1 MTRPVRTIKVSVIS
15 DDIASSRSLKAGV
28 IWLVDRKVHVLA
40 GAKLTIEDGA
50 RIRILNGLVPSSTRL
65 RRAALIFDP
74 GSKLNAESFSV
85 CAAHANGRAA
95 RTADN
100 GGLWF
105 LGASDAGA
113 SDGLEVVMSTEK
125 TASEYKAVS
134 IAVSYLGRKD
144 PLAGSQEN
152 CDDIDA
158 IKLLGV
164 GRHEW
169 NVSRVRSL
177 HSADDGL
184 DLTNSQVRMDRV
196 EIIAPGEDCINLSS
210 SRLEIRRSM
219 HLDLRKTEHGDRD
232 LFDFE
237 TDDGASTVELPAGC
251 WIRVKG
257 VFGDQLSLASPEMP
271 PPDTSDDNQVDY
283 SFRGRLTKDAIVY
296 SVSRD

>member
-1 MTRPVRTIKVSVIS
+1 MMKVSVIS
-15 DDIASSRSLKAGV
+15 DDIVSSRSLEADV
-28 IWLVDRKVHVLA
+28 IWLVDREVHVLA
-40 GAKLTIEDGA
+40 GAGLTVENGA
-50 RIRILNGLVPSSTRL
+50 KIRILNGLVPSSTRL

-74 GSKLNAESFSV
+74 GSKLNAQSFSV

-95 RTADN
+95 RAADN

-105 LGASDAGA
+105 LGTSDSGA
-113 SDGLEVVMSTEK
+113 SDGIEVVVSTEK
-125 TASEYKAVS
+125 TASEYSAMS
-134 IAVSYLGRKD
+134 IAVAYLGCKD
-144 PLAGSQEN
+144 SLAGSGQN
-152 CDDIDA
+152 LDDIDA

-169 NVSRVRSL
+169 SVSQVRSL

-210 SRLEIRRSM
+210 SRLEVRRSM
-219 HLDLRKTEHGDRD
+219 HLDLRKTDHADRD

-237 TDDGASTVELPAGC
+237 TDDGPSTVELPAGC

-283 SFRGRLTKDAIVY
+283 SFRGRLKNDAIVY